1 MDPERL
7 SRLAAAVSLLLGL
20 QLVAACGGDPDE
32 PGSEGTGTDRLDG
45 AEVFA
50 AGGDTPLGELTP
62 GDATLDQAPVDRA
75 TLVSAGADDYFYV
88 LFRELDYLVDA
99 ASDGRIEQ
107 LGYASTGSA
116 VQGQT
121 VVGISPAGGMAVA
134 QDAPDEASDAWRL
147 LIRDYN
153 ETFDL
158 QVEVPFAVG
167 AVAIAEDRSMVVGSR
182 DEARIDAVDPAGNIV
197 GLLGPEGSGA
207 RVVPDEPLGP
217 VVALLRLPDDRVVFV
232 ADTSDGYQLHLLDDT
247 EVQPVGDP
255 SPRVDPLAA
264 TPLAPA
270 PGGRVLTVGLGSDDD
285 PMIAVVNVDAGMV
298 EVLAVLE
305 GVEPSVER
313 PVSAVAVGDEVVF
326 LADDRL
332 WRLDEVL

>member
-1 MDPERL
+1 M
-7 SRLAAAVSLLLGL
+7 LLGL
-20 QLVAACGGDPDE
+20 QLAAACGDDPEEDDPEGVGSDE
-32 PGSEGTGTDRLDG
+32 AGSEGTGSERIDE

-50 AGGDTPLGELTP
+50 AGGATPLGELAP
-62 GDATLDQAPVDRA
+62 GDAMLDQAPVDQA
-75 TLVSAGADDYFYV
+75 TLVSAGADDHFYV
-88 LFRELDYLVDA
+88 FFRELDYLVDA
-99 ASDGRIEQ
+99 ASDGRIER

-116 VQGQT
+116 VQGPT

-134 QDAPDEASDAWRL
+134 QGAPDEASVAWRL
-147 LIRDYN
+147 VARDYN

-167 AVAIAEDRSMVVGSR
+167 AVAMAEDRSMVVGSR

-197 GLLGPEGSGA
+197 ALLGPEGSGA
-207 RVVPDEPLGP
+207 RVVADEPLGP
-217 VVALLRLPDDRVVFV
+217 VVALLRLPDDRVAFV
-232 ADTSDGYQLHLLDDT
+232 ADTSGGYQLHVLDDT

-255 SPRVDPLAA
+255 SPGVDPLAVTPVA
-264 TPLAPA
+264 TA
-270 PGGRVLTVGLGSDDD
+270 PGGRLLTVGLDDDD
-285 PMIAVVNVDAGMV
+285 PTIAVVDVEAGTVD
-298 EVLAVLE
+298 VLAVLE

-313 PVSAVAVGDEVVF
+313 PVSAVAVGADVVF